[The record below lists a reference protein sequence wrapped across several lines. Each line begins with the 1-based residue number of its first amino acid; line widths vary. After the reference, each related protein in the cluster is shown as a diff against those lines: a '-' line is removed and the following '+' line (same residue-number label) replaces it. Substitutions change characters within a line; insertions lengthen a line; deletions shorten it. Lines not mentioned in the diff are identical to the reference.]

1 MKITGYGTI
10 TPASGPKKKGESA
23 STSSFASLL
32 ASSEASEPSSTVSV
46 TDITNTALTNLLALQ
61 EISEEDIRRK
71 KLMQQGSNMI
81 EVLERLR
88 NQLLAGNMPAHLMQD
103 LSRQLSVEKQFV
115 ADPALN
121 DLIEEIEL
129 RLAVEIAKLEV
140 AIQNKAQSDIV

>member
-1 MKITGYGTI
+1 MKITGYGTV
-10 TPASGPKKKGESA
+10 TPASGPKKKGEAA

-32 ASSEASEPSSTVSV
+32 ASSEASEAGGAAPV
-46 TDITNTALTNLLALQ
+46 TDITHAALSNLLALQ

-88 NQLLAGNMPAHLMQD
+88 GQLLAGTIPAHMMQD

-129 RLAVEIAKLEV
+129 RLAVELAKLEV
-140 AIQNKAQSDIV
+140 AIQNKSRQE